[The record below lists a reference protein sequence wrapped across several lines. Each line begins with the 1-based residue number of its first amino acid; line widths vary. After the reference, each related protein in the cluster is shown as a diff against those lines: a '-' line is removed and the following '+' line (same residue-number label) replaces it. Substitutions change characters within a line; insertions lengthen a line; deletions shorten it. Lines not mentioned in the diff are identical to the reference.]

1 MFPLDYMR
9 RIRLLQAPDAAT
21 ALHCPSVPLR
31 ASGLKS
37 RPMPASC
44 GVAGEDIGHGYKP
57 VSYTHL
63 DVYKRQYQG
72 QLSGCIPFIDS
83 FR

>member
-44 GVAGEDIGHGYKP
+44 GVAGEDIGHGYKRYGTCLFPCGP
-57 VSYTHL
+57 VAALSSP
-63 DVYKRQYQG
+63 G
-72 QLSGCIPFIDS
+72 QSPVH
-83 FR
+83 

>member
-44 GVAGEDIGHGYKP
+44 GVAGEDIGHGCRRTGKYSFPCGPADAQSSQAQSP
-57 VSYTHL
+57 VH
-63 DVYKRQYQG
+63 
-72 QLSGCIPFIDS
+72 
-83 FR
+83 